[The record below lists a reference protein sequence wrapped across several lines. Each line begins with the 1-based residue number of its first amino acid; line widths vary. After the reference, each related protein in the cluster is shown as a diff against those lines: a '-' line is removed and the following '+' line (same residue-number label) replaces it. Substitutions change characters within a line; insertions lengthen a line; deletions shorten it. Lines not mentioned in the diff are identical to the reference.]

1 MTLPFLFDTIS
12 HSQKGNVMNYT
23 IYIYKKDNRC
33 KNGER
38 LILTI
43 VKENYSGHAM
53 MEIIPDYRK
62 KYPASKGYRVDW

>member
-1 MTLPFLFDTIS
+1 
-12 HSQKGNVMNYT
+12 MNYT

-38 LILTI
+38 LVYTF
-43 VKENYSGHAM
+43 VKENYSGTAM
-53 MEIIPDYRK
+53 MEIVPDYRK